1 MNRNKFL
8 PRQAKAVNN
17 AKILRKNAT
26 KQENH
31 LWFDF
36 LRKLPVRFYRQY
48 TIENYIVDFFCPKAD
63 LVIEL
68 DGSQHYE
75 PSAIEYDI
83 KRTQTLNRH
92 NLTVFR
98 YTNRDINERF
108 DAVCEDI
115 KNYLNIHLGLS
126 L

>member
-17 AKILRKNAT
+17 EKILRKNAT

>member
-1 MNRNKFL
+1 MNRKEFL
-8 PRQAKAVNN
+8 PRHAKAVNN
-17 AKILRKNAT
+17 AKILRRNAT

-31 LWFDF
+31 LWYDF

-48 TIENYIVDFFCPKAD
+48 TIENYIVDFFCPKAN

-68 DGSQHYE
+68 DCSQHYE

-83 KRTQTLNRH
+83 KRTRTLNRH
-92 NLTVFR
+92 DLTVLR

-115 KNYLNIHLGLS
+115 KNYLIINLRVS

>member
-92 NLTVFR
+92 NLTVFG
-98 YTNRDINERF
+98 YNFCKDT
-108 DAVCEDI
+108 
-115 KNYLNIHLGLS
+115 K
-126 L
+126 

>member
-98 YTNRDINERF
+98 YTNRDINEKF